1 MKHATKSRDLLYNN
15 GIYRNPLQRYRAI
28 LTMVTRATLARS
40 RPGEHCSRYLV
51 SADHYLNHWWLVYWR
66 INASLGHNEL
76 ITSRRRVY
84 MFHGVFD
91 TCCDRKRV
99 NSMCDHFMRK
109 YYGHG
114 NGQDWV
120 DGRITGVHTY
130 PWPTC
135 GPQTVHT
142 RYTIVRLIRIEIV
155 SATLSYISRAWLEV
169 DLSLWIPH
177 SISLLIIV
185 HVASIP
191 VS

>member
-1 MKHATKSRDLLYNN
+1 M
-15 GIYRNPLQRYRAI
+15 GII
-28 LTMVTRATLARS
+28 
-40 RPGEHCSRYLV
+40 
-51 SADHYLNHWWLVYWR
+51 
-66 INASLGHNEL
+66 
-76 ITSRRRVY
+76 SRR
-84 MFHGVFD
+84 FHVLCGNYRFACIWKMQM
-91 TCCDRKRV
+91 TR
-99 NSMCDHFMRK
+99 NSKQIRGIWLCLSRACIACIPKLPRYCQWGMNNNYPVPYS